1 MNLDRLFSVFR
12 ISGSGLSAQ
21 RRFLEATASN
31 VANIETTE
39 TEEGGPYI
47 PQRVQFLENRLGQM
61 FGRVFRTEL
70 ARSNRLHY
78 SRSQITPVSRR
89 GGDGATGSAVD
100 ALQGLETNRP
110 VKRVYEP
117 DNPSAD
123 ATGYVAKPNINLVK
137 EMTNMMIASRA
148 YEANVNVL
156 NAAKSMMKKALE
168 I

>member
-1 MNLDRLFSVFR
+1 M
-12 ISGSGLSAQ
+12 
-21 RRFLEATASN
+21 
-31 VANIETTE
+31 
-39 TEEGGPYI
+39 
-47 PQRVQFLENRLGQM
+47 
-61 FGRVFRTEL
+61 
-70 ARSNRLHY
+70 
-78 SRSQITPVSRR
+78 SRR
-89 GGDGATGSAVD
+89 GEQGSTGSAVE
-100 ALQGLETNRP
+100 ALQELESLRP

-123 ATGYVAKPNINLVK
+123 DTGYVTKPNINLVK